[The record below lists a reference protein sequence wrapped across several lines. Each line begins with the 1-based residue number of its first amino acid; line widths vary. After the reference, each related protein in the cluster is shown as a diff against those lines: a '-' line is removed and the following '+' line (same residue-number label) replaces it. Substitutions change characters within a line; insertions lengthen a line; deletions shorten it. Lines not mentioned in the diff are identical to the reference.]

1 MKNSR
6 DRELDDPYLDEL
18 KIEFRQYSNEL
29 KKLKQKLLK
38 TNSTSDQSKI
48 IKKMDIISTKME
60 NNQKQSTKVTK
71 SRLKEMKK
79 TRKGWEG

>member
-1 MKNSR
+1 MKTYR

-18 KIEFRQYSNEL
+18 KNEFRQHSFEL

-38 TNSTSDQSKI
+38 SNSTSDQSKI

-60 NNQKQSTKVTK
+60 NNQKQSTKVIK
-71 SRLKEMKK
+71 SRLKDMKK
-79 TRKGWEG
+79 NHKKRI

>member
-1 MKNSR
+1 MKTGK

-18 KIEFRQYSNEL
+18 KIEFRQHSNEL

-38 TNSTSDQSKI
+38 TNSASDQSKI
-48 IKKMDIISTKME
+48 IKKMDVISTRME

-71 SRLKEMKK
+71 SRLKDMKK
-79 TRKGWEG
+79 TRNR

>member
-1 MKNSR
+1 MKTSR

-18 KIEFRQYSNEL
+18 KIEFRQYSYEL
-29 KKLKQKLLK
+29 KKLKQKFLK
-38 TNSTSDQSKI
+38 TNSVSDQSKI

-71 SRLKEMKK
+71 SRLKDMKK
-79 TRKGWEG
+79 TRKERG

>member
-1 MKNSR
+1 MKTSR

-18 KIEFRQYSNEL
+18 KNEFRQHSNEL

-38 TNSTSDQSKI
+38 SNSVSDQSKI
-48 IKKMDIISTKME
+48 IKKMDVISTKME

-71 SRLKEMKK
+71 SRLKDMKK
-79 TRKGWEG
+79 TRKG

>member
-1 MKNSR
+1 MRTSR
-6 DRELDDPYLDEL
+6 DKDLDDPYLDEL
-18 KIEFRQYSNEL
+18 KNEFRQYSNDL

-38 TNSTSDQSKI
+38 SNSVSDQSQI
-48 IKKMDIISTKME
+48 IKKMDVISTKME

-79 TRKGWEG
+79 TRKR

>member
-1 MKNSR
+1 MKTSR

-18 KIEFRQYSNEL
+18 KNEFRQYSYEL
-29 KKLKQKLLK
+29 KKLKQKFLK

-71 SRLKEMKK
+71 SRLKDMKK
-79 TRKGWEG
+79 TRKGRG

>member
-1 MKNSR
+1 MKTN
-6 DRELDDPYLDEL
+6 REIDDPYLNEL
-18 KIEFRQYSNEL
+18 KYEFRQYSFEL

-38 TNSTSDQSKI
+38 SNSTLEQSKI

-71 SRLKEMKK
+71 SRLKDMKK
-79 TRKGWEG
+79 NHNKRT

>member
-1 MKNSR
+1 MKTGR

-18 KIEFRQYSNEL
+18 KNEFQQHSYEL

-38 TNSTSDQSKI
+38 SNSVSDQSKI
-48 IKKMDIISTKME
+48 IKKMDVISTKME

-71 SRLKEMKK
+71 SRLKDMKK
-79 TRKGWEG
+79 TRKR